1 MKKEKIVLA
10 YSGGLDTS
18 IITKWLVDKGY
29 EVICCLVDIGQKV
42 EDLNKIKHKATAICG
57 ASKVYVVDAQEE
69 FVKKHIFPAM
79 KWNAQYEGEYYL
91 GTSLARPLIALKQI
105 EILKKEKA
113 TMVSHGA
120 TGKGNDQV
128 RFEMAYYALKPDVKI
143 LAPWKNEE
151 FLAQF
156 PGRQEM
162 IAFAKEHGIPIK
174 ATKDAPWSTDENL
187 MHISFES
194 GVLEDPWFKPPIE
207 MFEYTVSPMKA
218 PDKVTELLLSF
229 KKGIPIKIN
238 GKALSPLKIMQV
250 LNKLGGENGVG
261 RLDMVE
267 NRFVGMK
274 SRGVYETPGATILWK
289 AHRAME
295 SITTD
300 RDLIHLRDKLMPEF
314 AELVY
319 NGFWFSDK
327 MKALNTFIDE
337 TQEYVTGTVRLE
349 IYKGNVT
356 ITGRKS
362 PYSLYD
368 INIATMDNDGGA
380 YTPHDAIG
388 FIKLMALP
396 QRLQN
401 IKRKIKNEGK
411 K

>member
-18 IITKWLVDKGY
+18 IIVKWLVDKGY

-42 EDLNKIKHKATAICG
+42 EDLKKIKHKATAICG
-57 ASKVYVVDAQEE
+57 ASKVYVIDAREE
-69 FVKKHIFPAM
+69 FVKKHIFTAM

-91 GTSLARPLIALKQI
+91 GTSLARPLIAQKQI
-105 EILKKEKA
+105 EILKKENA
-113 TMVSHGA
+113 QIASHGA

-143 LAPWKNEE
+143 LAPWKNDE

-162 IAFAKEHGIPIK
+162 IEFAKENGIPIK
-174 ATKDAPWSTDENL
+174 ATKAQPWSTDENL

-194 GVLEDPWFKPPIE
+194 GVLEDPWFKPPAE

-218 PDKVTELLLSF
+218 PNKVTEIAISF
-229 KKGIPIKIN
+229 KKGIPVKIN
-238 GKALSPLKIMQV
+238 GKALSPLEIMKT

-314 AELVY
+314 AEMTY

-327 MKALNTFIDE
+327 MKALNLFIDE

-349 IYKGNVT
+349 IYKGNIT

-368 INIATMDNDGGA
+368 IHIATMDNDGGA
-380 YTPHDAIG
+380 YTPKDAIG

-401 IKRKIKNEGK
+401 IKRSKKN
-411 K
+411 